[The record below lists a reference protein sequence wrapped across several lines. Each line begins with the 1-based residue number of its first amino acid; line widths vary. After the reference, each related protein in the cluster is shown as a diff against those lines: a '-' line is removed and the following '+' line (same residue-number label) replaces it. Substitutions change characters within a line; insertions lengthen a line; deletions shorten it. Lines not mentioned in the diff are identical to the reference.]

1 VGINAHRIA
10 VKWYT
15 TFFLSAQPAIW
26 LHLT

>member
-15 TFFLSAQPAIW
+15 TWCSFYRLSR
-26 LHLT
+26 L